1 MNSALRPPTLR
12 AELLG
17 DADRDVLTRLVH
29 ADPVVNSVVSARLQ
43 ATGTIEPRPF
53 GGSLL
58 GVRDAAGRLAAAA
71 FHGGNLLPLGG
82 AAAELRALADHVL
95 GGPRLATSIVGR
107 ASAVETMWE
116 VLEPVW
122 GPARAVRRRQPLLVL
137 DRADSPAHGDPR
149 VRAITHREV
158 DAYLPAAAA
167 MFTEE
172 LGVSPY
178 RATTAGD
185 YRRRVTG
192 LIAAGRAF
200 GVVDDDGSVLFK
212 ADIGAVSARTCQV
225 QGVWVRPDLRGRGL
239 GGSALAVVLRH
250 ALTLAPTVSLYV
262 NDFNTAARRMYAR
275 LGMRQVATLSTV
287 LL

>member
-1 MNSALRPPTLR
+1 
-12 AELLG
+12 
-17 DADRDVLTRLVH
+17 
-29 ADPVVNSVVSARLQ
+29 
-43 ATGTIEPRPF
+43 
-53 GGSLL
+53 
-58 GVRDAAGRLAAAA
+58 
-71 FHGGNLLPLGG
+71 
-82 AAAELRALADHVL
+82 
-95 GGPRLATSIVGR
+95 
-107 ASAVETMWE
+107 
-116 VLEPVW
+116 
-122 GPARAVRRRQPLLVL
+122 VRRRQPLLVL

-212 ADIGAVSARTCQV
+212 ADIGAVSAHTCQV